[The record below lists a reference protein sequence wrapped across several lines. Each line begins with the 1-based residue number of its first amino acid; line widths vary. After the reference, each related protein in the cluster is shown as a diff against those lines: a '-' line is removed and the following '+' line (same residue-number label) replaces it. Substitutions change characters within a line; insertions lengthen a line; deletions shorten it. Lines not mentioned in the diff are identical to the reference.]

1 MTVTQARIKA
11 TLADERQRRSASFV
25 DGYMP
30 PDELV
35 VDPSLSFNSEYD
47 GDIDPVSYEVLRSK
61 LWNVNWDHQET
72 IRRVSGSQVVVFGFD
87 FNTTIQTEEGAGVC
101 FGPGNLF
108 FGGCADLVVKW
119 TLEHRSMNVG
129 IHEGDVFLQDD
140 PWIGTNHQM
149 DAAVYAPV
157 FWEGG
162 LFAWV
167 YNVIHQRELGGIEPG
182 GFTQQARDVF
192 SEATFFPPMKLV
204 DAGKIREDVVDAWV
218 RRSRLAGLM
227 TLELRSQIAGV
238 ELARERLLDMVRRYG
253 APQVKGAM
261 RKMIATTSSVVA
273 ERLRKLP
280 DGEWTD
286 TRYAAGAVVGDLRP
300 YKFSLS
306 VRKSGDKL
314 IYSNRGTDP
323 SVGSFNITAGVL
335 RAAITN
341 SLLTF
346 LCYDQYLCSAGLL
359 ERVEFDFEPGT
370 ITASR
375 HPAAVSTSIGLV
387 VAIVQGQHVNMKM
400 LSTHPETAHQTFGA
414 SACATLIYNHTFG
427 IDQYGNRTANFPMD
441 GIVGGLGAFPWR
453 DGLEHGGTMSSTMNP
468 VGSAEAMEREI
479 PFLFLYRREAVDSGG
494 HGQWRGGACL
504 VSAMVGHG
512 SPEHYISSGG
522 LAQSVTQGIGVLGGW
537 PAAGGTMWRAEDCEV
552 RDWLDRGRIPSTP
565 ELLREMAPGGE
576 LAPPKVFDNRLTEHD
591 VFEVLP
597 NPGAGYGDPVLR
609 APDLV
614 AEDVR
619 EGKVTMKDARDIYG
633 VLLSDSGDA
642 SPDTAAERQVLLGRR
657 LERARPPRVPRQGTL
672 ASITGKALATVA
684 FGPGSDGEPCLGCA
698 SCHCQLA
705 ALDANYRLGTS
716 WLEIAATD
724 LGTRFTDPLTQVGT
738 ELVWRSFLC
747 PGCGVAL
754 DGEFCRPEDEPAW
767 DVRLDVEAARNLMT
781 KGV

>member
-1 MTVTQARIKA
+1 MAADTDRP
-11 TLADERQRRSASFV
+11 TLANERRRRTDSFV
-25 DGYMP
+25 NGYMP
-30 PDELV
+30 PAELV
-35 VDPSLSFNSEYD
+35 VDPSLKFHSEFD
-47 GDIDPVSYEVLRSK
+47 SEIDPISYEVLRSK

-149 DAAVYAPV
+149 DTAVYAPV

-182 GFTQQARDVF
+182 GFTQQARDVY

-204 DAGKIREDVVDAWV
+204 EGGRIREDVVDAWT

-227 TLELRSQIAGV
+227 TLELRSQTAGV
-238 ELARERLLDMVRRYG
+238 ELARDRLLDMVRRYG
-253 APQVKGAM
+253 SRQVKGAM
-261 RKMIATTSSVVA
+261 RKMISTTSSVVA

-280 DGEWTD
+280 DGEWSD
-286 TRYAAGAVVGDLRP
+286 TRYAAGAVVGDLSP
-300 YKFSLS
+300 YRICLT
-306 VRKSGDKL
+306 VRKQGDRL
-314 IYSNRGTDP
+314 TYSNRGTDP

-359 ERVEFDFEPGT
+359 ERVDFDFEPGT
-370 ITASR
+370 ITAAR

-387 VAIVQGQHVNMKM
+387 IAVVQAQHVNMKM
-400 LSTHPETAHQTFGA
+400 LSTDESTARQTFAA

-427 IDQYGNRTANFPMD
+427 IDQYGNQTANFPMD

-468 VGSAEAMEREI
+468 VGSAEAIEREI
-479 PFLFLYRREAVDSGG
+479 PFLFLYRKEAADSGG

-504 VSAMVGHG
+504 ISGMVGHR

-522 LAQSVTQGIGVLGGW
+522 LVQSVTQGIGVLGGW
-537 PAAGGTMWRAEDCEV
+537 PAAGGTMWRAEECDV
-552 RDWLDRGRIPSTP
+552 RDWFAKGRVPHSP
-565 ELLREMAPGGE
+565 ELLREMAPHGD
-576 LAPPKVFDNRLTEHD
+576 LAPPKVFDNRLLGTD
-591 VFEVLP
+591 VFEVMP

-609 APDLV
+609 RPELV
-614 AEDVR
+614 AGDLAEGRVTKAHAR
-619 EGKVTMKDARDIYG
+619 EIYG
-633 VLLSDSGDA
+633 VEIDDSGQVSPATPALRAQLLAARLDRA
-642 SPDTAAERQVLLGRR
+642 SPAPEPRDGILSSTAGR
-657 LERARPPRVPRQGTL
+657 
-672 ASITGKALATVA
+672 ALATVA
-684 FGPGSDGEPCLGCA
+684 FGHGPGEEPCLGCA
-698 SCHCQLA
+698 ACGQVLA
-705 ALDANYRLGTS
+705 GLEGNYRLGCA
-716 WLEIAATD
+716 WLQIAATD
-724 LGTRFTDPLTQVGT
+724 LGTHFTDPLIHTGAP
-738 ELVWRSFLC
+738 LVWRSYLC
-747 PGCGVAL
+747 PGCGTAL
-754 DGEFCRPEDEPAW
+754 DGQFCAPDDEAAW
-767 DVRLDVEAARNLMT
+767 DVKLAAGAIQTRP
-781 KGV
+781 

>member
-1 MTVTQARIKA
+1 MGDQSAKA
-11 TLADERQRRSASFV
+11 TLANERQRRTDSFV
-25 DGYMP
+25 NGYMP
-30 PDELV
+30 PEELV
-35 VDPSLSFNSEYD
+35 VDPSLRFHSDYD
-47 GDIDPVSYEVLRSK
+47 QEIDPISYEVLRSK

-129 IHEGDVFLQDD
+129 IREGDVFLQDD

-149 DAAVYAPV
+149 DTAVYAPV

-204 DAGKIREDVVDAWV
+204 DAGTIREDMVDAWT
-218 RRSRLAGLM
+218 RRSRLPGLM

-238 ELARERLLDMVRRYG
+238 ELARERLLDIVRRYG
-253 APQVKGAM
+253 ALQVKGAM
-261 RKMIATTSSVVA
+261 RKMISTTSGVVA
-273 ERLRKLP
+273 DRLRSLP

-286 TRYAAGAVVGDLRP
+286 TRYAAGAVVGDLKP
-300 YKFSLS
+300 YKFSLT
-306 VRKSGDKL
+306 VRKRGDRL
-314 IYSNRGTDP
+314 LYSNRGTDP

-346 LCYDQYLCSAGLL
+346 LCYDQYLCAAGLL
-359 ERVEFDFEPGT
+359 ERVDFDFEPGT
-370 ITASR
+370 ITSAR
-375 HPAAVSTSIGLV
+375 HPSAVSTSIGLV
-387 VAIVQGQHVNMKM
+387 VAIVQAQHVNMKM
-400 LSTHPETAHQTFGA
+400 LSTTPRTAHQTFGA

-427 IDQYGNRTANFPMD
+427 VDQYGNQTANFPMD

-468 VGSAEAMEREI
+468 VGSAEAIEREI

-504 VSAMVGHG
+504 VSAMVGHR

-537 PAAGGTMWRAEDCEV
+537 PAAGGTMWRAEDCAV
-552 RDWLDRGRIPSTP
+552 RDWFARGRIPSDQ
-565 ELLREMAPGGE
+565 EQLREMAPHGAM
-576 LAPPKVFDNRLTEHD
+576 APPKVFDNRLTEHD
-591 VFEVLP
+591 VFEVMP

-609 APDLV
+609 DPALV
-614 AEDVR
+614 AQDIR
-619 EGKVTMKDARDIYG
+619 EGKVTAAHARSIYG
-633 VLLSDSGDA
+633 VVIEASGEVSA
-642 SPDTAAERQVLLGRR
+642 RTEVERQALLAGR
-657 LERARPPRVPRQGTL
+657 LEAARAPQEPRDGVL
-672 ASITGKALATVA
+672 ASVSGKALATVVY
-684 FGPGSDGEPCLGCA
+684 GPGSEREHCLGCA
-698 SCHCQLA
+698 SCHHELA
-705 ALDANYRLGTS
+705 PLTGNYRLGAS
-716 WLEIAATD
+716 WLELAAVE
-724 LGTRFTDPLTQVGT
+724 LGPHFTDPLAQVGT

-747 PGCGVAL
+747 PSCGLAL
-754 DGEFCRPEDEPAW
+754 DGEFCRPEDEATW
-767 DVRLDVEAARNLMT
+767 DVRLAAPDT
-781 KGV
+781 ETGPPASD